1 MAEALLMLDSI
12 KLPPFLKGG
21 SSSAVRRLS
30 RLIGRG
36 HGYAAPCYHS
46 RLRTGVWSGACL
58 TKVDNLHAALC
69 FNRMFT

>member
-46 RLRTGVWSGACL
+46 RLRTSVWVRCL
-58 TKVDNLHAALC
+58 LAKVDNLYADLC

>member
-12 KLPPFLKGG
+12 KLPPFFKGG

-36 HGYAAPCYHS
+36 HGYAAPCYYS
-46 RLRTGVWSGACL
+46 RLRTGVWVSACL
-58 TKVDNLHAALC
+58 TKVDNLYADLC